1 VVFVVVLAIALG
13 IPLAVYLVKHRGGPG
28 GGNRRE
34 NERITEKYRDAKG
47 YKCEVEVTLQGTVYK
62 AELVRTKPDTLELT
76 MTSPAILSGLNVKT
90 TGDGFTV
97 TYLGLIARYDELP
110 DNISAF
116 VSNVMLLLQVLDGQ
130 LEAADGSRDG
140 GVVTLAFEKPGG
152 IKLFL
157 KLDAA
162 SYLPLNVTVERG
174 DALKLELHSFEFI
187 Y

>member
-1 VVFVVVLAIALG
+1 VVFIVVLAIALG
-13 IPLAVYLVKHRGGPG
+13 IPLTIYLVKHRGGPDAG
-28 GGNRRE
+28 DRRE

-62 AELVRTKPDTLELT
+62 AELLRTKPDTLELVMKT
-76 MTSPAILSGLNVKT
+76 PAILNGLRVKT

-97 TYLGLIARYDELP
+97 TYLGLTVRYDELP

-116 VSNVMLLLQVLDGQ
+116 VGNVMLLLQVLDGQ
-130 LEAADGSRDG
+130 LEAADGKRDG
-140 GVVTLAFEKPGG
+140 NVVTLSFEKPGG

-162 SYLPLNVTVERG
+162 SYMPLDVTVERG
-174 DALKLELHSFEFI
+174 DALRLKLHSFEFI